1 MPFVHCNYNLNVPH
15 PELISTAS
23 LIGNV
28 VTEIIENNTIEVLIN
43 LNMLILIK
51 NDEGE
56 RNDMI
61 FLQLWKLNS
70 IFIHFMNIIMNM
82 SSFK

>member
-1 MPFVHCNYNLNVPH
+1 MPH

-23 LIGNV
+23 LIGNI

>member
-23 LIGNV
+23 LICNI
-28 VTEIIENNTIEVLIN
+28 VTEIIENNTIEVVIN
-43 LNMLILIK
+43 LNMLIK
-51 NDEGE
+51 NDEGK

-61 FLQLWKLNS
+61 FLQLWKFN
-70 IFIHFMNIIMNM
+70 FD
-82 SSFK
+82 SFYEYYYEYELF

>member
-1 MPFVHCNYNLNVPH
+1 MPH